1 MCDYVSSSIP
11 SALFGV
17 SSNSVLFLVNSSLKI
32 NQRNIMLALRSRNKD
47 TLEYCNSAYIL
58 VASSHLLKLLIVT
71 KFQVIVPFVFVTLQF

>member
-71 KFQVIVPFVFVTLQF
+71 KF